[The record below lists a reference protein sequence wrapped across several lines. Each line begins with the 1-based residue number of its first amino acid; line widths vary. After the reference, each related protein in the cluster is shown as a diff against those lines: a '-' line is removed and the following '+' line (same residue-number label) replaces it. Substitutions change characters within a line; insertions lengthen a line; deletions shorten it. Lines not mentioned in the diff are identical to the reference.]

1 MLESRAGGTMSR
13 GGTVH
18 GHWERDDSGK
28 LVEVEVDDMACGD
41 DEVGGSAKG

>member
-13 GGTVH
+13 GGTLH

-28 LVEVEVDDMACGD
+28 LVEVDDMVCGD
-41 DEVGGSAKG
+41 DKVGGSAKG